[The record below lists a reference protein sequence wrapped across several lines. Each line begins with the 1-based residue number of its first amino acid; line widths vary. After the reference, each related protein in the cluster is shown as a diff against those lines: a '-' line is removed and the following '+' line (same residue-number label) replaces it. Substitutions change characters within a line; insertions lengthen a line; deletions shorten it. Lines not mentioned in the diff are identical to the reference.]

1 MGITVE
7 GLSPFWGAMVF
18 IMSPESA
25 LNVCV
30 PSQFIRW
37 STIPKRKWKCQTLSR
52 VWFFATPW
60 TLAHQGSSTHGI
72 LQARILEWAA
82 TSFSRGSTWPR
93 DRTQVS
99 RIAGRCFNLCATR
112 EALGTCVIFNLGRF
126 IKNLTSFPNNKSLVI
141 LSDQIHPSEVPLL
154 AKYCSFLYFDCSN
167 LALQGSFWSYLIWF
181 VSIYSHIN
189 RCNQ

>member
-1 MGITVE
+1 MFLYNE
-7 GLSPFWGAMVF
+7 LRSLSSSHLW
-18 IMSPESA
+18 
-25 LNVCV
+25 
-30 PSQFIRW
+30 Q
-37 STIPKRKWKCQTLSR
+37 KWKWSR
-52 VWFFATPW
+52 SVVSDSLRPMDCSP
-60 TLAHQGSSTHGI
+60 QSSFVHGI
-72 LQARILEWAA
+72 LQARIPEWVAI
-82 TSFSRGSTWPR
+82 SFSRGSSRPR

-126 IKNLTSFPNNKSLVI
+126 FKNLTSFPNNKSLVI